1 MSRIHVEYT
10 DEAMETEGMYIP
22 ELNLII
28 LDGTRC
34 EDTQKQCLLHELA
47 HAQYHQASHNEYASC
62 HVQRIKMEYE
72 ANVKM
77 VEDMINHRLS
87 NENISIDDLN
97 WVDFAD
103 SAGVDP
109 YLVKHVFD
117 KKKEN
122 DSFKR
127 NVI

>member
-10 DEAMETEGMYIP
+10 EVAMETEGMYIP

-34 EDTQKQCLLHELA
+34 EDTQKKCLLHELA
-47 HAQYHQASHNEYASC
+47 HAQYHQADHNEYASC

-72 ANVKM
+72 ANIKM
-77 VEDMINHRLS
+77 VEDMINHHLS
-87 NENISIDDLN
+87 SESLSISDLN
-97 WVDFAD
+97 WIDFAE
-103 SAGVDP
+103 SVGVDP

-117 KKKEN
+117 EKKGSECPRKA
-122 DSFKR
+122 
-127 NVI
+127 VI